1 MKKYKPQK
9 MISQSRFR
17 DYFKTWNSDEQDLLL
32 RKMQQLL
39 SENSDYADDKNYG
52 HLCNLITSLAMV
64 MVLEENGKARS
75 EAEKAVADAMYKFIE
90 PQIKSME
97 KLASHSW
104 FVDFLKFSMPIKFRN
119 TLGYGW
125 SVDFPEAPKGV
136 FSMVTHKCIYA
147 QIFEK
152 YGMPKMT
159 AVFCKVDDI
168 LYSNLPCAEFL
179 YTQQIGNGGAVCDYT
194 FKKKFGKNKADIH

>member
-17 DYFKTWNSDEQDLLL
+17 DYFKTWNSDEQDFLL

-39 SENSDYADDKNYG
+39 SENSDYVDDKNYG

-152 YGMPKMT
+152 YGMPEMT

-194 FKKKFGKNKADIH
+194 FKKKLGKNKADIH

>member
-152 YGMPKMT
+152 YGMPEMT

-194 FKKKFGKNKADIH
+194 FKKKLEKNKADIH

>member
-32 RKMQQLL
+32 RKMEQLL

-136 FSMVTHKCIYA
+136 FSMVTYKCIYA

-152 YGMPKMT
+152 YGMPEMT
-159 AVFCKVDDI
+159 AVYCKVDDI
-168 LYSNLPCAEFL
+168 LYSNLPRAEFL

-194 FKKKFGKNKADIH
+194 FKKN